1 MTRILAFDYGASSGR
16 AMLAQLKDGAITME
30 EIHRFA
36 NEPVQVNG
44 TLYWDVLRL
53 FWEMKEGIRKAALAG
68 GFDYLGIDTWGVD
81 FGLIDREGRLMENPV
96 HYRDARTDGVP
107 EQFFARMGREALY
120 GKTGIQLLNFN
131 TVFQLFWLS
140 QNRPELLERA
150 DKLLFIPDLFH
161 FFLTGEKYNEYT
173 IASTSALLNAA
184 TRGYADAVLAAAGVS
199 QRLFCPMVQPGWVS
213 GAPRGEICAELGAP
227 KAKVVAVGC
236 HDTASAVVA
245 VPAEEEGFIYI
256 SCGTWS
262 LFGTE
267 LAEPVLTPQSCQMN
281 MTNEGGYG
289 GTIRYLRNIMGL
301 WLIQQA
307 KRTFE
312 RRGEQVS
319 YASLEQEAL
328 AAPAFRSFVDPD
340 DDLFVKPGDMPARVQ
355 EFCRRTGQPVPESRG
370 EIMRCIYES
379 LAFKYRYVLESL
391 VQATGRDYRAIHM
404 VGGGTKDGVLCQLT
418 ANSCGLP
425 VMAGPIEA
433 TVLGNIAVCL
443 QAAGEVSGL
452 GEMRR
457 VIARSFPVRR
467 FEPQDTALWD
477 ASYSR
482 FCSYV
487 KTK

>member
-16 AMLAQLKDGAITME
+16 AMLAKLENGVITME

-44 TLYWDVLRL
+44 TLYWDILRL
-53 FWEMKEGIRKAALAG
+53 FWEMKEGIRKASLAG
-68 GFDYLGIDTWGVD
+68 GFDYLGVDTWGVD
-81 FGLIDREGRLMENPV
+81 FGLVDKAGRLLENPV

-107 EQFFARMGREALY
+107 ERFFAHMGREELY
-120 GKTGIQLLNFN
+120 AKTGIQLMSFN

-150 DKLLFIPDLFH
+150 EKLLFIPDLFH
-161 FFLTGEKYNEYT
+161 FFLTGKQCNEYT
-173 IASTSALLNAA
+173 VASTAQLLNAA
-184 TRGYADAVLAAAGVS
+184 SRDYDREVLAAAGVS
-199 QRLFCPMVQPGWVS
+199 PALFCPLVQPGTVLGPLS
-213 GAPRGEICAELGAP
+213 DEICAELGAP
-227 KAKVVAVGC
+227 RARVVAVGC

-245 VPAEEEGFIYI
+245 VPAEEEDFIYI

-267 LAEPVLTPQSCQMN
+267 LTEPILTPQSGRLN
-281 MTNEGGYG
+281 MTNEGGFG

-301 WLIQQA
+301 WLIQQT

-312 RRGEQVS
+312 RRGEEVT
-319 YASLEQEAL
+319 YASLEKEAL
-328 AAPAFRSFVDPD
+328 ASPAFRSFVDPD

-370 EIMRCIYES
+370 AIMRCIYES
-379 LAFKYRYVLESL
+379 LAFKYRYVRDGLRE
-391 VQATGRDYRAIHM
+391 VTGKDYRAIHM
-404 VGGGTKDGVLCQLT
+404 VGGGTKDGFLCQLT

-452 GEMRR
+452 AEMRR
-457 VIARSFPVRR
+457 VIARSFPVQRYAPR
-467 FEPQDTALWD
+467 DTERWD
-477 ASYSR
+477 REYER

-487 KTK
+487 KAK